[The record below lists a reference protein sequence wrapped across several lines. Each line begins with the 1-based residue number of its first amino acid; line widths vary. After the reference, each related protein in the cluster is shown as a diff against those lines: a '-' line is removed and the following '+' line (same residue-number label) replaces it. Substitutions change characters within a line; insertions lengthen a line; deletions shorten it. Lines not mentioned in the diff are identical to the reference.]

1 MTDFPT
7 TPANG
12 DTHVIATSTW
22 EYYASTDRWEIK
34 DTSGSAYYVDTV
46 IDTLTWSAGTTS
58 VTSVPIVYSDYITV
72 TVTYTAVT
80 GDTAVT
86 EFQMSKSA
94 GNYIVVNFPHGT
106 GVISGTPMWGLL
118 PMGGTTAITTA
129 TGTASNDVT
138 INTVFNTSS
147 HTNVIGADHST
158 LTFGWSVGAFAAG
171 GSIVI
176 TGRALIIDPNSIGA
190 LSDVN
195 STVATDGQVLTWDNT
210 NSYWKPDDSGGGS
223 NLAIGTVPAAPAIG
237 NMWFDNATTGFLYTW
252 DGNSWIQLTGLGG
265 GNSGAGGGLGT
276 GTQSWGTYVNEHPTS
291 PMTPLRANNTNYQN
305 TSGQPIFVSVTSYA
319 TVVNG
324 SIINNEGFLF
334 VSPSSTEPSGSPTG
348 DGNVRYDGPS
358 TGWVLTGKGS
368 GHSNEYDTDNAT
380 AIVPDQ
386 CWYRHTGAVPIV
398 WTELRG

>member
-72 TVTYTAVT
+72 TVTYTAVS

-118 PMGGTTAITTA
+118 PINGTTSITTA

-158 LTFGWSVGAFAAG
+158 LTFGWSAGAFAAG

-210 NSYWKPDDSGGGS
+210 NSYWKPAG
-223 NLAIGTVPAAPAIG
+223 
-237 NMWFDNATTGFLYTW
+237 
-252 DGNSWIQLTGLGG
+252 
-265 GNSGAGGGLGT
+265 GAGGGFGHYCTWLEWTAFSNNSWYENTYGVT
-276 GTQSWGTYVNEHPTS
+276 ISVWAHTYQGISADIGSSTTTSVNFNFSDYDSDYNSPTHIFIPNGQFFRIAHTQGLTTASVKILLPTS
-291 PMTPLRANNTNYQN
+291 STLPTIYTP
-305 TSGQPIFVSVTSYA
+305 
-319 TVVNG
+319 
-324 SIINNEGFLF
+324 
-334 VSPSSTEPSGSPTG
+334 
-348 DGNVRYDGPS
+348 
-358 TGWVLTGKGS
+358 
-368 GHSNEYDTDNAT
+368 
-380 AIVPDQ
+380 
-386 CWYRHTGAVPIV
+386 
-398 WTELRG
+398 